1 MIRLAAVFFHRTF
14 LSRYDASPELTISLF
29 WFSSAE
35 TCTFSINMLLRKDI
49 RATNWLVDH
58 QSVMNSRNPDSER
71 YVSLSFDRM
80 DDVNFSLTS
89 CGSLHTGLTSITLLQ
104 FIKAICRIAATSY
117 RRRYFAMH
125 SCCLACDKPG
135 LQQIWRGVFRWSC
148 YYFKGQLFSELP
160 YPNVG
165 WKVVKPIYVSIHVS
179 IPLWWNFCFISIEWL
194 NILVI
199 LLYSLMCGVGYVAGG
214 SSSVVG
220 CKNGLC
226 NFSLEFLA
234 LWCVLY
240 LCESCSAIH
249 AIIYSHVYI
258 V

>member
-1 MIRLAAVFFHRTF
+1 M
-14 LSRYDASPELTISLF
+14 SPSM
-29 WFSSAE
+29 SPYHCGE
-35 TCTFSINMLLRKDI
+35 T
-49 RATNWLVDH
+49 
-58 QSVMNSRNPDSER
+58 
-71 YVSLSFDRM
+71 
-80 DDVNFSLTS
+80 
-89 CGSLHTGLTSITLLQ
+89 
-104 FIKAICRIAATSY
+104 
-117 RRRYFAMH
+117 
-125 SCCLACDKPG
+125 
-135 LQQIWRGVFRWSC
+135 
-148 YYFKGQLFSELP
+148 
-160 YPNVG
+160 
-165 WKVVKPIYVSIHVS
+165 
-179 IPLWWNFCFISIEWL
+179 FCFISIEWL

-240 LCESCSAIH
+240 RCESCSAIH